1 MNYFCPSI
9 SEEKHV
15 PKEEVTLSKLHRSVL
30 TGPMYA
36 TVFASCPNLLWKFR
50 DKKNIAYTCNNAL
63 HSGNISL

>member
-36 TVFASCPNLLWKFR
+36 TLYTSCPNLLWKFR
-50 DKKNIAYTCNNAL
+50 DKKDITYNCNNAL